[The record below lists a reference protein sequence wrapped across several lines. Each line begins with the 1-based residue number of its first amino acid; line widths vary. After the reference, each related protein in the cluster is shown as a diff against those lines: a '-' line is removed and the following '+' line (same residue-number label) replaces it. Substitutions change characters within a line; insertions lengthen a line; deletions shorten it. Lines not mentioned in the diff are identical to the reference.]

1 MDSLYS
7 DRLDLSAHATGAS
20 NRSLSDL
27 PFLVCAGLLLWFWI
41 LSFYRLA
48 LAGEKVAGRN
58 RPSQFV
64 RELLL
69 EPDYRTKTGPDADWD
84 DCNTGWRSGFSGF
97 DCVERSRLASKPHIG
112 TLIGEAM
119 GAVSKS

>member
-1 MDSLYS
+1 MDSFYP
-7 DRLDLSAHATGAS
+7 DRMDLAAHAARAS
-20 NRSLSDL
+20 NRGRSDL
-27 PFLVCAGLLLWFWI
+27 PFLVCAGLFLWFW
-41 LSFYRLA
+41 LLPFYRLA

-58 RPSQFV
+58 RPSQFI

-69 EPDYRTKTGPDADWD
+69 EQNYRTKAGPDADWD
-84 DCNTGWRSGFSGF
+84 DCNTGWRSGSSGF
-97 DCVERSRLASKPHIG
+97 DCAERSRLASKPHIG